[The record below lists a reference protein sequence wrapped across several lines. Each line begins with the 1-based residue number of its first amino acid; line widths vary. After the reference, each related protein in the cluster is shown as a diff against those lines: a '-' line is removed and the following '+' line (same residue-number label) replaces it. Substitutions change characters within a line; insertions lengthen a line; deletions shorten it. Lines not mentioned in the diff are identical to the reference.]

1 MDERFEKRVNEVV
14 GIYEDAITHFA
25 SRTWQMLERY
35 GKVEALSRLVV
46 SPDLQNGFK
55 VLRDKGMLKDTFE
68 QVVVDFREK
77 FRPDVV
83 QAAEWRIKEAENLL
97 DNAKGV

>member
-1 MDERFEKRVNEVV
+1 MDDKFNRRVDEVV
-14 GIYEDAITHFA
+14 MIYESAIEHFA
-25 SRTWQMLERY
+25 TRTWQMLERY

-68 QVVVDFREK
+68 QVVIDFKDK
-77 FRPDVV
+77 FKPDIVES
-83 QAAEWRIKEAENLL
+83 ASL
-97 DNAKGV
+97 